1 MHKPYCVIHRFLLYP
16 LLRYF
21 KGIGV
26 FQDVLPALLLS
37 LKVSF
42 WASGLNLVLGV
53 AVGWLLAR
61 CRCPGR
67 NLLDVVL
74 TLPMVMPPTVM
85 GYYLLVLFGRN
96 GVLGQL
102 LQEYFGISLIFT
114 WQGAMLAATAVTF
127 PLVCKPARAAF
138 EEVNPQLEQ
147 AARVLGLGEWAVFL
161 RVTLPLAWR
170 GILAGLL
177 LAFARALG
185 EFGATLMIAGSI
197 PNQTQTLSIAVYE
210 AVQAGDDALATKLVI
225 LISAV
230 CVAVLWSVNHLAKAK
245 DKDKA

>member
-1 MHKPYCVIHRFLLYP
+1 LQNLRCQLKIGRLPKPNLQWLTNHIVQSQAISPFHHQ

-21 KGIGV
+21 KGICV

-61 CRCPGR
+61 CRFPGR

-85 GYYLLVLFGRN
+85 GYYLLVLFGHN

-114 WQGAMLAATAVTF
+114 WQGAVLAATAVTF
-127 PLVCKPARAAF
+127 PLVCKPARAA
-138 EEVNPQLEQ
+138 
-147 AARVLGLGEWAVFL
+147 
-161 RVTLPLAWR
+161 LPWLSANWR
-170 GILAGLL
+170 
-177 LAFARALG
+177 
-185 EFGATLMIAGSI
+185 M
-197 PNQTQTLSIAVYE
+197 V
-210 AVQAGDDALATKLVI
+210 
-225 LISAV
+225 
-230 CVAVLWSVNHLAKAK
+230 
-245 DKDKA
+245 

>member
-1 MHKPYCVIHRFLLYP
+1 MFLEAW
-16 LLRYF
+16 
-21 KGIGV
+21 
-26 FQDVLPALLLS
+26 PALSPS
-37 LKVSF
+37 LKVAL
-42 WASGLNLVLGV
+42 WATVLNLILDIAAGL
-53 AVGWLLAR
+53 LLAR
-61 CRCPGR
+61 RRFPGR
-67 NLLDVVL
+67 DLLDTVM
-74 TLPMVMPPTVM
+74 TMPMVLPPTVL

-96 GVLGQL
+96 GWIGRW
-102 LQEYFGISLIFT
+102 LQEIFGFSLIFT
-114 WQGAMLAATAVTF
+114 WQGAVLAAMVVTF

-147 AARVLGLGEWAVFL
+147 AARVLGLSESAVFL

-197 PNQTQTLSIAVYE
+197 PGKTQTLSIAVYE
-210 AVQAGDDALATKLVI
+210 AVQAGNDQLAAGLVL

-230 CVAVLWSVNHLAKAK
+230 CVAVLWGVGRLAKPRGQR
-245 DKDKA
+245 

>member
-1 MHKPYCVIHRFLLYP
+1 M
-16 LLRYF
+16 
-21 KGIGV
+21 

-61 CRCPGR
+61 CRFPGR

-74 TLPMVMPPTVM
+74 TLPMVLPPTVM

-114 WQGAMLAATAVTF
+114 WQGSFCRLRGYLKLGRGGFYSELTKIRTRR
-127 PLVCKPARAAF
+127 RAADSTDST
-138 EEVNPQLEQ
+138 
-147 AARVLGLGEWAVFL
+147 ARHHCTGF
-161 RVTLPLAWR
+161 
-170 GILAGLL
+170 
-177 LAFARALG
+177 
-185 EFGATLMIAGSI
+185 
-197 PNQTQTLSIAVYE
+197 
-210 AVQAGDDALATKLVI
+210 
-225 LISAV
+225 
-230 CVAVLWSVNHLAKAK
+230 C
-245 DKDKA
+245 

>member
-1 MHKPYCVIHRFLLYP
+1 M
-16 LLRYF
+16 
-21 KGIGV
+21 

-61 CRCPGR
+61 CRFPGR

-114 WQGAMLAATAVTF
+114 WQGAVLAATAVTF
-127 PLVCKPARAAF
+127 PGGV
-138 EEVNPQLEQ
+138 
-147 AARVLGLGEWAVFL
+147 
-161 RVTLPLAWR
+161 
-170 GILAGLL
+170 
-177 LAFARALG
+177 
-185 EFGATLMIAGSI
+185 
-197 PNQTQTLSIAVYE
+197 
-210 AVQAGDDALATKLVI
+210 
-225 LISAV
+225 
-230 CVAVLWSVNHLAKAK
+230 
-245 DKDKA
+245 